1 MQSKLMTIG
10 EVAARL
16 GRSVDFVRDETDA
29 GRLKA
34 EPRRGNEHRKYRE
47 SAVVMYEAQHGRG
60 SAPRQVARAAPAP
73 LRQTPIRRPAPNP
86 LPLPEDYWE
95 DEVEDRGPRS
105 PTANEQVYINVLI
118 VRGMTEAPYELPGDW
133 RVKLRDSLEKFITI
147 DRFPYPESENTAM
160 QSIRLHIDGFLH
172 EYREF
177 KKKEEEKDSAR
188 ASAEW
193 DAKMK
198 VRDLIAYGQRLLEL
212 ELGTWELDDPK
223 SEARTEVQTV
233 LGAEVKAD
241 WTEGDV
247 RDLVNEVL
255 EQYEEDDE
263 GEDDEGEN
271 FEQSPSQF

>member
-1 MQSKLMTIG
+1 MTIG

-47 SAVVMYEAQHGRG
+47 LSVITYEARYGGR
-60 SAPRQVARAAPAP
+60 APRQAPRPAPAP
-73 LRQTPIRRPAPNP
+73 ARPVPVRRPAPNP

-95 DEVEDRGPRS
+95 DEVEDRAPRS
-105 PTANEQVYINVLI
+105 PTPNEQVYINILV
-118 VRGMTEAPYELPGDW
+118 VRGMNEAPYDLPGDW
-133 RVKLRDSLEKFITI
+133 RVKLQEDLEKFITI
-147 DRFPYPESENTAM
+147 DRFPYPESEPTAM
-160 QSIRLHIDGFLH
+160 QSIRLHIEGFVH
-172 EYREF
+172 AYREY
-177 KKKEEEKDSAR
+177 KKKEEDKYR
-188 ASAEW
+188 AIQSAEV
-193 DAKMK
+193 DARGK

-233 LGAEVKAD
+233 LSAEVKAD

-247 RDLVNEVL
+247 RELVNDVL
-255 EQYEEDDE
+255 GQYEEDDE
-263 GEDDEGEN
+263 SDDDEDEN
-271 FEQSPSQF
+271 FENSPSEF

>member
-34 EPRRGNEHRKYRE
+34 EPRRDNEHRKYRE
-47 SAVVMYEAQHGRG
+47 LSVITYEARYGGR
-60 SAPRQVARAAPAP
+60 APRQAPRPAP
-73 LRQTPIRRPAPNP
+73 TSAHPVPVRRPAPNP

-95 DEVEDRGPRS
+95 DEIEERSPRS
-105 PTANEQVYINVLI
+105 PTANEQVYINILI
-118 VRGMTEAPYELPGDW
+118 VRGMNEAPYELPGDW

-147 DRFPYPESENTAM
+147 DRFPYPESEPTAL
-160 QSIRLHIDGFLH
+160 QLIRLHVDGFLH

-177 KKKEEEKDSAR
+177 KKKEEDKESAR
-188 ASAEW
+188 ASADW
-193 DAKMK
+193 DAKIK

-233 LGAEVKAD
+233 LNAEVKAD

-247 RDLVNEVL
+247 RELVNDVL
-255 EQYEEDDE
+255 GQYEEDDE
-263 GEDDEGEN
+263 GDDDQDEN
-271 FEQSPSQF
+271 FENSPSEL

>member
-1 MQSKLMTIG
+1 MQSKLITIG

-47 SAVVMYEAQHGRG
+47 SAVVIYEAQHGRG
-60 SAPRQVARAAPAP
+60 GSPRQVPRPAPTPVRQAPA
-73 LRQTPIRRPAPNP
+73 RRPAPNP

-95 DEVEDRGPRS
+95 DEVVDRGPRS

-118 VRGMTEAPYELPGDW
+118 VRGMNEAPYELPGDW

-160 QSIRLHIDGFLH
+160 QSIRLHIEGFVH

-177 KKKEEEKDSAR
+177 KKKEEEKESAR
-188 ASAEW
+188 ASADW
-193 DAKMK
+193 DAKIK

-233 LGAEVKAD
+233 LAAEVKAG
-241 WTEGDV
+241 WTEGNV
-247 RDLVNEVL
+247 RKLVNDVL
-255 EQYEEDDE
+255 AGYEPEDDK
-263 GEDDEGEN
+263 EDDDDLEE
-271 FEQSPSQF
+271 SPSRL

>member
-29 GRLKA
+29 GKLKA

-47 SAVVMYEAQHGRG
+47 SAVIVYEAQHGRG
-60 SAPRQVARAAPAP
+60 RGPRQVPRSAPTP
-73 LRQTPIRRPAPNP
+73 VRQTPVRRPAPNP
-86 LPLPEDYWE
+86 PPLPEDYWE
-95 DEVEDRGPRS
+95 DEVEERDPRS

-118 VRGMTEAPYELPGDW
+118 VRGMNEAPYELPGDW

-147 DRFPYPESENTAM
+147 DRFPYPESEPTAL
-160 QSIRLHIDGFLH
+160 QSIRLHIEGFLH

-177 KKKEEEKDSAR
+177 KKKEQEKESAR
-188 ASAEW
+188 ASEEW
-193 DAKMK
+193 DARIK

-212 ELGTWELDDPK
+212 ELRTWERDDPT

-233 LGAEVKAD
+233 LAAEVKAD

-247 RDLVNEVL
+247 RDVVNEVL
-255 EQYEEDDE
+255 EQYEDGDED
-263 GEDDEGEN
+263 GSDDDPIE
-271 FEQSPSQF
+271 